1 MDQFSPASLGKEG
14 VTATSP
20 GQRVFRRSRRHDLKA
35 VQRELTKAKSGRLC
49 YFAGGTVTVTVGRLL
64 IARVTGVHRCAS
76 IWSCPLC
83 APVMREARAKDIEL
97 ATARVIEAGG
107 SALFLTGTGPHRK
120 GDPLG
125 PLFDLAAKFGH
136 LCLRGRKWAEFQE
149 RFGYLGIIRAIE
161 VTYGRPPFDNGW
173 HPHVHALVFFDR
185 LLTDAEVLELR
196 TWLFSRW
203 QGVLTTKGFGAL
215 HPVSGLDV
223 RRVTEPAALS
233 EYLAAVDGG
242 WSVGLELA
250 RGDLKYKGKTPL
262 DLLAL
267 FADTGDLVARALWLE
282 YERVTF
288 GRRAIQWSPGLRVK
302 LLPDVVELTDEEAA
316 SAEGEDEVLVSIP
329 FFGDE
334 WNGWVRANRVK
345 EVLREVEE
353 IAALLLYMSG
363 HVVAVNERTLVD
375 A

>member
-1 MDQFSPASLGKEG
+1 MDHSNRASLGKEG
-14 VTATSP
+14 VTATNA

-35 VQRELTKAKSGRLC
+35 VQRELTKARSGRLC
-49 YFAGGTVTVTVGRLL
+49 LFAGGTVVVTVGRLL

-83 APVMREARAKDIEL
+83 APVIREARAADIQL
-97 ATARVIEAGG
+97 ASDRVRDAGG
-107 SALFLTGTGPHRK
+107 SALFVTATGPHRK

-125 PLFDLAAKFGH
+125 PLFDLAARFGH
-136 LCLRGRKWAEFQE
+136 LCLVGRKWREFQD
-149 RFGYLGIIRAIE
+149 RFGYIGIIRAIE
-161 VTYGRPPFDNGW
+161 VTYGAPPFDNGW
-173 HPHVHALVFFDR
+173 HPHLHGLFFFDR
-185 LLTDAEVLELR
+185 VLTAAEVLEFR

-203 QGVLTTKGFGAL
+203 QGVLTSKGFGAL
-215 HPVSGLDV
+215 HPEKGVDV
-223 RRVTEPAALS
+223 RPVTDAAGLS
-233 EYLAAVDGG
+233 EYLTAVEGG
-242 WSVGLELA
+242 WGVGLEVA

-288 GRRAIQWSPGLRVK
+288 GRRAIQWSPGLRAK

-316 SAEGEDEVLVSIP
+316 SAEGEDEVLLSFP

-334 WNGWVRANRVK
+334 WNLWVRSNRVK
-345 EVLREVEE
+345 QVLRECEE
-353 IAALLLYMSG
+353 AAALLLYMSG

>member
-1 MDQFSPASLGKEG
+1 
-14 VTATSP
+14 
-20 GQRVFRRSRRHDLKA
+20 
-35 VQRELTKAKSGRLC
+35 
-49 YFAGGTVTVTVGRLL
+49 
-64 IARVTGVHRCAS
+64 
-76 IWSCPLC
+76 
-83 APVMREARAKDIEL
+83 MREARAKDIEL
-97 ATARVIEAGG
+97 ATAQVIEAGG
-107 SALFLTGTGPHRK
+107 SALFLTATGPHRK
-120 GDPLG
+120 GDALG
-125 PLFDLAAKFGH
+125 PLFDLAARFGH
-136 LCLRGRKWAEFQE
+136 LCLMGRKWKEFQE

-173 HPHVHALVFFDR
+173 HPHVHALFFFDR
-185 LLTDAEVLELR
+185 LLTDAEVVELR

-223 RRVTEPAALS
+223 RRVTEPAGLS
-233 EYLAAVDGG
+233 EYLAAVEGG

-288 GRRAIQWSPGLRVK
+288 GRRAIQWSPGLRAKV
-302 LLPDVVELTDEEAA
+302 LPDVVELTDEEAA

-329 FFGDE
+329 FFGDD

-353 IAALLLYMSG
+353 TAALLLWMSG
-363 HVVAVNERTLVD
+363 HVVEVNERTLVD